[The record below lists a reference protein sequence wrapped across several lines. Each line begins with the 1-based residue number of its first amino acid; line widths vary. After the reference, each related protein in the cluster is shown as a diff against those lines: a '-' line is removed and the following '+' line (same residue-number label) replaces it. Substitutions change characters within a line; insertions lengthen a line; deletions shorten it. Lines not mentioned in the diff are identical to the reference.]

1 MVLTLSGMSMRVKLW
16 GVRGSLPAP
25 HSPENL
31 EARLRDLLHEFFKR
45 GHHGPSQID
54 AFLSSLPVHKKGG
67 FGGNTACIQVSTG
80 TSSLIIDAG
89 SGLRRL
95 GESLMGGP
103 CGLGRGEV
111 HILFTHFHWDHLIGL
126 PFFIP
131 IFVPGNQIHLYSV
144 QPDLEEAVRMMF
156 TKPYF
161 PVPFEA
167 LGATVHFHRLEPR
180 VPHRHGDL
188 TYTPYQLDHPD
199 PCWGYRMESAGRVF
213 SYCVDTEATRLSP
226 ADLGPDLP
234 LYQGVDLMIFDGQY
248 TLLEVTE
255 KINWGHAAAP
265 IGLDLAI
272 REGVKRVLFMHH
284 DPAASDDKIADAER
298 QTREYFQAY
307 RESARTAGRSI
318 PSVEWSFAQEGTVVT
333 V

>member
-1 MVLTLSGMSMRVKLW
+1 MRVKLW

-25 HSPENL
+25 LAPENF
-31 EARLRDLLHEFFKR
+31 EARVRGLLQEFFNR
-45 GHHGPSQID
+45 GHSSALHID
-54 AFLSSLPVHKKGG
+54 DFLASMPPHRRGG
-67 FGGNTACIQVSTG
+67 FGGNTACIQILTD
-80 TSSLIIDAG
+80 TSSLIVDAG

-95 GESLMGGP
+95 GETMMGGA
-103 CGLGRGEV
+103 CGLGRGEA

-144 QPDLEEAVRMMF
+144 QPDLEAAVKMMF

-161 PVPFEA
+161 PVPFEQ

-180 VPHRHGDL
+180 TEVKFNDL
-188 TYTPYQLDHPD
+188 TVTPYQLDHPD
-199 PCWGYRMESAGRVF
+199 PCWGFQFKHEDKVF

-226 ADLGPDLP
+226 ADLGADLP

-272 REGVKRVLFMHH
+272 REGIKRVLFMHH
-284 DPAASDDKIADAER
+284 DPAANDDKIADAER

-307 RESARTAGRSI
+307 LESARAAGQSV
-318 PSVEWSFAQEGTVVT
+318 PSVEWSFAQEGMVVT

>member
-1 MVLTLSGMSMRVKLW
+1 MRVKLW

-25 HSPENL
+25 LSPENL
-31 EARLRDLLHEFFKR
+31 EARLKDLLQDFFAR
-45 GHHGPSQID
+45 GHRDASQID
-54 AFLSSLPVHKKGG
+54 AFLASIPPHRRGG
-67 FGGNTACIQVSTG
+67 FGGNTACVQVSTDAA
-80 TSSLIIDAG
+80 SLIIDAG

-95 GESLMGGP
+95 GETMMGGP
-103 CGLGRGEV
+103 CGLGRGEA

-144 QPDLEEAVRMMF
+144 QPELEAAVKMMF

-161 PVPFEA
+161 PVPFEQ
-167 LGATVHFHRLEPR
+167 LGAKVHFHRLEPR
-180 VPHRHGDL
+180 VPAAFGDL
-188 TYTPYQLDHPD
+188 TYTPYRLDHPD
-199 PCWGYRMESAGRVF
+199 PCWGFRFEHAGKTF
-213 SYCVDTEATRLSP
+213 SHCVDTEATRLSP

-272 REGVKRVLFMHH
+272 REGIKRILFMHH

-307 RESARTAGRSI
+307 QESARAAGRPA
-318 PSVEWSFAQEGTVVT
+318 PSVEWAFAQEGMTVAV
-333 V
+333 